1 MNHLPVIVAASLAS
15 GVVFAESLPLYEQP
29 VLKALGQ
36 IETGEQDFA
45 VGLLGEKSRYQIR
58 AMTWKENS
66 NKPYAY
72 SYKPEVAAAVALNYL
87 NRLSNMYYTSQHKRP
102 TELDLYIMWNW
113 GFNNYARVNFEFA
126 RAPHSS
132 RDAAQRFA
140 NLIYKFNSKN

>member
-1 MNHLPVIVAASLAS
+1 MNYTPVIVALSITKQ
-15 GVVFAESLPLYEQP
+15 VIFADPAPIYEQP

-58 AMTWKENS
+58 AVTWKENS

-72 SYKPEVAAAVALNYL
+72 SYKPEVAALVALAYL
-87 NRLSNMYYTSQHKRP
+87 NRLSNQYYIVLKRRP
-102 TELDLYIMWNW
+102 SELDLYVMWNW

-140 NLIYKFNSKN
+140 NLIYKYNSKN